1 MTTTHARWA
10 ILGAG
15 DISGYF
21 ARSLRY
27 AELGRLHAV
36 AARDG
41 GAARAFADMHGA
53 EVAGTYDEVL
63 ARDDVDAVYIGTV
76 HTTHLQLVTDA
87 LAAGKAVLCEKPL
100 GVTPAETDAAI
111 AAAADAGLPLLEAF
125 KYRFGPFA
133 ELLRETVV
141 SGAIGEV
148 TAVESAVGFAAS
160 AKTGRLFDPATA
172 GGAILDVGCYPVSL
186 AVGLAAWTGR
196 RLRGARVV
204 QTMGSI
210 GETGVDETAS
220 AVLEIDGLVARVRT
234 SIVTDLPD
242 ATTITGTRGSFEIPD
257 VWGSRDRSGDGAV
270 LRTADGTERELRAGN
285 TVAPMAAEA
294 DAVIRAL
301 RDGRTEVPEMPWEQ
315 SRVTARLLADWR
327 VALD

>member
-21 ARSLRY
+21 ARSLPH

-36 AARDG
+36 AARDA
-41 GAARAFADMHGA
+41 GAARAFAAAHGA
-53 EVAGTYDEVL
+53 SVAGTYDEVL

-76 HTTHLQLVTDA
+76 HTSHLRLVTDA

-100 GVTPAETDAAI
+100 GITPAEAEAAI
-111 AAAADAGLPLLEAF
+111 AAASDAGLPLLEAF

-133 ELLRETVV
+133 ELLRETLA
-141 SGAIGEV
+141 SGAIGDV

-160 AKTGRLFDPATA
+160 AKTGRLFDPETA

-186 AVGLAAWTGR
+186 AVGLAEWTGR
-196 RLRGARVV
+196 SLRSARVV
-204 QTMGSI
+204 QTTGAI
-210 GETGVDETAS
+210 GETGVDESAS
-220 AVLEIDGLVARVRT
+220 AVLQIDGLVARVRT
-234 SIVTDLPD
+234 SIVADVPGT
-242 ATTITGTRGSFEIPD
+242 TTITGTRGTLEIPD
-257 VWGSRDRSGDGAV
+257 VWGSRDESTELAV
-270 LRTADGTERELRAGN
+270 LRQADGTERELRAGG
-285 TVAPMAAEA
+285 TVVPMAAEA

-301 RDGRTEVPEMPWEQ
+301 REGRTEIPEMPWAQ
-315 SRVTARLLADWR
+315 SLATARLLAGWR
-327 VALD
+327 AGLD